1 MMGMSQLEPFSP
13 ETSGVTS
20 GSPGSETV
28 RRRPSV
34 DLNEEPTKRL
44 AGLVGVAISDESKED
59 LLESLRQRC
68 QALRNTGRFSM
79 NITSVNFCYNS
90 FYFLGYVLPLYRVS
104 LDLHFLKWNNLFR
117 NPTIACFVS
126 HK

>member
-13 ETSGVTS
+13 EYSGVTS
-20 GSPGSETV
+20 GSPGSEIAR

-44 AGLVGVAISDESKED
+44 AGLVGVTISDESKED

-68 QALRNTGRFSM
+68 EALRNTGRFSM
-79 NITSVNFCYNS
+79 NIISVNFWYNS
-90 FYFLGYVLPLYRVS
+90 FLS
-104 LDLHFLKWNNLFR
+104 
-117 NPTIACFVS
+117 
-126 HK
+126 